1 MNRLGQVYVYSD
13 GKENEKSVDTD
24 QMVKEAFITLS
35 WSFLTFVWPSEMFD
49 YSKTLNFVW
58 SIYARD
64 HFGLGRLPAW
74 PKVSV
79 NAFRSWYILHSLYS
93 K

>member
-35 WSFLTFVWPSEMFD
+35 RSFLTFV
-49 YSKTLNFVW
+49 
-58 SIYARD
+58 
-64 HFGLGRLPAW
+64 
-74 PKVSV
+74 
-79 NAFRSWYILHSLYS
+79 
-93 K
+93 